1 MVTLSAL
8 ETEIRREE
16 QGYLRQPAMTKM
28 NPGARLG
35 IADAMAG
42 DVFFMP
48 CSIRAW
54 NKVTLH
60 AKHKILF
67 KDINKGIAVVG
78 LVSYPPRDSKT
89 N

>member
-1 MVTLSAL
+1 
-8 ETEIRREE
+8 
-16 QGYLRQPAMTKM
+16 MTKM

-67 KDINKGIAVVG
+67 KDTRRSQ
-78 LVSYPPRDSKT
+78 LLD
-89 N
+89 